1 MCWEGR
7 LWGPEHLSWGVWG
20 WGQQPAHQLVVRQ
33 ASQRLRLIQARKH
46 GILAPGALTCEPR
59 LLPSL
64 GSVLTPTQVLQALES
79 RWTASMQASSAGRA
93 RLSSDVPDSQPAWMA
108 LSRGRRQ
115 HWSQRQLQQQ
125 AQQQQQPSQQP
136 QPHHSDRAAIGDTV
150 DVLAPPA
157 SHPQLSEWRRVWELA
172 SAAYFNRQHRVLWWR
187 ILHGCVMCGAFSA
200 YIGRAT
206 MEQACCP
213 YACCS
218 SPNQPQTI
226 SHMFLECPM
235 AATVIGWLCRLW
247 QAVTG
252 RLPDASVATILVA
265 STSEGHCASDALLQ
279 TWHRLRLAVLHSIW
293 TAARIA
299 ASSTHTSTQASQSS
313 SQSHLASKLALK
325 TIVSMIRH
333 DWVKCTDDVRQ
344 LSGVCSSWLRGRD
357 PSMTL
362 QAFRDLWC
370 HHDALASIHTAH
382 TGTEDKLELVVNL
395 SDMVPV
401 QLF

>member
-1 MCWEGR
+1 MPGKV
-7 LWGPEHLSWGVWG
+7 SV
-20 WGQQPAHQLVVRQ
+20 VVRSSFFFFFFFFFLAKQ
-33 ASQRLRLIQARKH
+33 A
-46 GILAPGALTCEPR
+46 
-59 LLPSL
+59 
-64 GSVLTPTQVLQALES
+64 
-79 RWTASMQASSAGRA
+79 ASMQASSAGRA

-252 RLPDASVATILVA
+252 HLPDGLCLPVAFW
-265 STSEGHCASDALLQ
+265 GFC
-279 TWHRLRLAVLHSIW
+279 
-293 TAARIA
+293 
-299 ASSTHTSTQASQSS
+299 
-313 SQSHLASKLALK
+313 
-325 TIVSMIRH
+325 
-333 DWVKCTDDVRQ
+333 
-344 LSGVCSSWLRGRD
+344 SG
-357 PSMTL
+357 
-362 QAFRDLWC
+362 
-370 HHDALASIHTAH
+370 
-382 TGTEDKLELVVNL
+382 
-395 SDMVPV
+395 
-401 QLF
+401 